1 MTKNTEPLLSYNK
14 GTRPA
19 ERRDSSVFGYGR
31 RTKLESH
38 MYQRKNAIEKVSKL
52 TAKRFPNSSC
62 SFMFVICKSNLVNKF
77 TGLTA
82 LPVLDLCR
90 LSKLEKLN

>member
-19 ERRDSSVFGYGR
+19 ERRDSSVGYGR
-31 RTKLESH
+31 RIKLERKT
-38 MYQRKNAIEKVSKL
+38 YQRKNAIEKVSKL
-52 TAKRFPNSSC
+52 NAKRFPNSSC
-62 SFMFVICKSNLVNKF
+62 SFVFVICKSNLVNKF

-82 LPVLDLCR
+82 LPVVDFR
-90 LSKLEKLN
+90 SSRN